1 MSILFIALEFF
12 MLDVNKKTRG
22 ATFVQARKKHVV
34 LDSLAS
40 LVNAHAAFFTQGHQL
55 LTQVEPYMK
64 GLAGELQAMQE
75 SAARLEKQLEKRHTY
90 VTQGQGLWIPHLI
103 QCGSGSCIFS

>member
-1 MSILFIALEFF
+1 
-12 MLDVNKKTRG
+12 
-22 ATFVQARKKHVV
+22 VQARKKHVV

-64 GLAGELQAMQE
+64 GLAAELQAMQE

-90 VTQGQGLWIPHLI
+90 VTQAGGLWIRNDLMRIRILI
-103 QCGSGSCIFS
+103 LILI

>member
-1 MSILFIALEFF
+1 
-12 MLDVNKKTRG
+12 
-22 ATFVQARKKHVV
+22 VQARKKHVV

-64 GLAGELQAMQE
+64 GLAAELQAMQE

-90 VTQGQGLWIPHLI
+90 VTQAGVVHPAFFLLADPDPVPNPG
-103 QCGSGSCIFS
+103 F